1 MSNQRRQTLVVVE
14 GNDEKE
20 KLFYLLLLAFPELNI
35 KEDDIVIYQ
44 TNIYHLYNK
53 LTEEYGE
60 QFYRE
65 DVNLPHVLN
74 KISKLPDVKPTAK
87 RYYRNILLIFDY
99 ERHHDYFEE
108 FKIQHLQQCFSDMT
122 DNGQLYI
129 NYPMLESYSD
139 CDLSNETDFLNKTCE
154 ITKGSIYKAK
164 VKDRPLYK
172 FFQIPDILKKII
184 DNRKGKMSVQEIND
198 LIRLILDSNCETS
211 LTSIDFTQLVLFPQ
225 ETLDG
230 FRKMLC
236 SKLDVAFNDNCSYR
250 QLVKQKLIKLIKL
263 HVKKYNIITESC
275 EEMDYNNL
283 LELQNAISGEESE
296 IWVINTAIML
306 IVDYNPSLINQ

>member
-1 MSNQRRQTLVVVE
+1 MSNQKNQTLVVVE

-20 KLFYLLLLAFPELNI
+20 KLFYLLLLAFPELDI

-44 TNIYHLYNK
+44 TNIYDLYTK

-60 QFYRE
+60 QFYSE

-74 KISKLPDVKPTAK
+74 NISKLPDVKPTAK

-139 CDLSNETDFLNKTCE
+139 CDLSNETDFLNKTFK
-154 ITKGSIYKAK
+154 ITKGSIYKSMIN
-164 VKDRPLYK
+164 RTPLYK
-172 FFQIPDILKKII
+172 FFEIPDILKKMI
-184 DNRKGKMSVQEIND
+184 DNRKGVMSVQEIND
-198 LIRLILDSNCETS
+198 LIRQLLDSNCATS
-211 LTSIDFTQLVLFPQ
+211 LTSINFTQLVLFPQ
-225 ETLDG
+225 ETLFG
-230 FRKMLC
+230 FHKMLC
-236 SKLDVAFNDNCSYR
+236 SKLRVAFDENCSYR
-250 QLVKQKLIKLIKL
+250 QLVRQRLTNLIKL
-263 HVKKYNIITESC
+263 HCKKYFRITNSC
-275 EEMDYNNL
+275 GEIDYKNL
-283 LELQNAISGEESE
+283 LNLQNAISRKESK

-306 IVDYNPSLINQ
+306 IVDYNPSLVNQ